1 MNPKINLLITNLNE
15 QLNFLD
21 LEVTEPI
28 KHSEKAIEMIV
39 KSLENLKGI
48 IVKNKFRT
56 ESEEILFFKE
66 VKPQVFSK
74 LIFYT
79 KVLKIETKRPKGTDR
94 SQRKYLM
101 NELDKLKHFFD
112 NNLEFYQYYR
122 TGYEEIL
129 ALTTLQLDSIYK
141 SKNKV
146 NFPIYSHG
154 QIMSIG
160 NYEGF
165 KSSGKIGYIEDE
177 KLKQKILNY
186 YQISVPAINEVD
198 RMYNDFLF
206 KCFDKMIENADKSEE
221 KLYSDPKF
229 KKTIEFLV
237 KLGKNNIRVYD
248 KNTKPLA
255 IELIKEIEKEM
266 NK

>member
-1 MNPKINLLITNLNE
+1 MQDEI
-15 QLNFLD
+15 
-21 LEVTEPI
+21 I
-28 KHSEKAIEMIV
+28 KHSKKIQSAMNNKNHSFTEKIKEVITEILIIV
-39 KSLENLKGI
+39 FAVTLSIWLHSWSEHKHQQDEASVFLGNLKNDL
-48 IVKNKFRT
+48 KNDIKNIDIEKKAYQ
-56 ESEEILFFKE
+56 ESNI
-66 VKPQVFSK
+66 
-74 LIFYT
+74 
-79 KVLKIETKRPKGTDR
+79 
-94 SQRKYLM
+94 KY
-101 NELDKLKHFFD
+101 EK
-112 NNLEFYQYYR
+112 
-122 TGYEEIL
+122 IL

-146 NFPIYSHG
+146 DFPIYSHG
-154 QIMSIG
+154 PKMNIA

-186 YQISVPAINEVD
+186 YQIYVPAINEVD
-198 RMYNDFLF
+198 KYYNDFLF
-206 KCFDKMIENADKSEE
+206 KCFDKMIENADKPEE

-248 KNTKPLA
+248 QNTKPEA

-266 NK
+266 SK

>member
-1 MNPKINLLITNLNE
+1 MQEEIT
-15 QLNFLD
+15 
-21 LEVTEPI
+21 
-28 KHSEKAIEMIV
+28 KHSKKIYKTVKNSKHTLGEKVKEIIIEIFIIV
-39 KSLENLKGI
+39 FAVTLSIGLHSWSEHRHQQEEVSVFLENLKNDL
-48 IVKNKFRT
+48 KNDIKNIDIEKEAYQ
-56 ESEEILFFKE
+56 ESNI
-66 VKPQVFSK
+66 
-74 LIFYT
+74 
-79 KVLKIETKRPKGTDR
+79 
-94 SQRKYLM
+94 
-101 NELDKLKHFFD
+101 
-112 NNLEFYQYYR
+112 
-122 TGYEEIL
+122 GYEKIL

-146 NFPIYSHG
+146 NFPIHSHG
-154 QIMSIG
+154 HTMNIG

-177 KLKQKILNY
+177 KLKQKILKY
-186 YQISVPAINEVD
+186 YQIFVPAINEVD
-198 RMYNDFLF
+198 KMYNDFLF

-248 KNTKPLA
+248 ENTKPLA

>member
-1 MNPKINLLITNLNE
+1 MQEEVTKHTKKIYKTMKNTEHTLGEKAKEIIIEIFIIVFAVTLSIWLHSWSE
-15 QLNFLD
+15 HRHQQEEVSVFLD
-21 LEVTEPI
+21 
-28 KHSEKAIEMIV
+28 
-39 KSLENLKGI
+39 NLKNDL
-48 IVKNKFRT
+48 KNDIKNIDIQKEAYQ
-56 ESEEILFFKE
+56 ESNI
-66 VKPQVFSK
+66 
-74 LIFYT
+74 
-79 KVLKIETKRPKGTDR
+79 
-94 SQRKYLM
+94 
-101 NELDKLKHFFD
+101 
-112 NNLEFYQYYR
+112 
-122 TGYEEIL
+122 GYEKIL

-154 QIMSIG
+154 QIMNIG

-186 YQISVPAINEVD
+186 YQIFVPSINEVD
-198 RMYNDFLF
+198 EIYNDFLF
-206 KCFDKMIENADKSEE
+206 KCFDKMIENADKPEE
-221 KLYSDPKF
+221 KMYSDAKF

-248 KNTKPLA
+248 KNVKPEA
-255 IELIKEIEKEM
+255 IELIKEIEKSM

>member
-1 MNPKINLLITNLNE
+1 VFLGNLKNDLKDDIKNI
-15 QLNFLD
+15 D
-21 LEVTEPI
+21 LE
-28 KHSEKAIEMIV
+28 
-39 KSLENLKGI
+39 KGAYQ
-48 IVKNKFRT
+48 
-56 ESEEILFFKE
+56 ESNI
-66 VKPQVFSK
+66 
-74 LIFYT
+74 
-79 KVLKIETKRPKGTDR
+79 
-94 SQRKYLM
+94 
-101 NELDKLKHFFD
+101 
-112 NNLEFYQYYR
+112 
-122 TGYEEIL
+122 GYEKIL

-141 SKNKV
+141 SKKKV

-154 QIMSIG
+154 HIMNIG

-186 YQISVPAINEVD
+186 YQIFVPSIDEVNKI
-198 RMYNDFLF
+198 YNDYLF
-206 KCFDKMIENADKSEE
+206 KCFDKMIENADKPEE

-248 KNTKPLA
+248 KNVKTKA
-255 IELIKEIEKEM
+255 NELINEIEKEM